1 LAEGRGRKDEF
12 AYLLISSFH
21 LQIQRINTRLSQL
34 NDVMTQ
40 LVTDVEQHKGTIA
53 QMSTD
58 VDSVTSSMPK
68 YDTILEELNLKI
80 EILEVKS
87 TCGVY
92 VWKVNELGRRMR
104 EARMGRTLSLY
115 SPPFYSSPHGYRVCL
130 RAYLNGDGTGRGTHV
145 SLYIVIMKSEFD
157 DLLTW
162 PFAHEVTL
170 SLINQVDPMKADKS
184 LTHKFTPNPSSSSF
198 QKPQDTFNIASGFPE
213 FAPVS
218 VLNDPLYVKKDTM
231 YFRIKLAP
239 PGLPTGPDE
248 LEFH

>member
-1 LAEGRGRKDEF
+1 MK
-12 AYLLISSFH
+12 
-21 LQIQRINTRLSQL
+21 LSQL

-53 QMSTD
+53 QMSTS
-58 VDSVTSSMPK
+58 VDNVNSSMPR

-87 TCGVY
+87 NTGVY
-92 VWKVNELGRRMR
+92 VWKVNELSRRMR

-130 RAYLNGDGTGRGTHV
+130 RAYLNGDGTGRGTHI
-145 SLYIVIMKSEFD
+145 SLYVVLMKSEYD
-157 DLLTW
+157 DILTW
-162 PFAHEVTL
+162 PFAHNVTL
-170 SLINQVDPMKADKS
+170 TLINQHDPLRPDRS
-184 LTHKFTPNPSSSSF
+184 ITHKFAPSPASSSF

-218 VLNDPLYVKKDTM
+218 VLNDPLFSKNDTM
-231 YFRIKLAP
+231 YFRIKLDRPNAAS
-239 PGLPTGPDE
+239 GPDE
-248 LEFH
+248 VEFS